1 MMVKFFLEH
10 NMSLRKDRDSSCDDD
25 ALGSKG
31 GAWKPW
37 LMFSEMR
44 YREQAAT
51 SGVIEAR
58 MRSLQLKVLVGE
70 RWWLKLELG
79 GGIMAICLQ
88 AYLIEHSTQ

>member
-1 MMVKFFLEH
+1 
-10 NMSLRKDRDSSCDDD
+10 MSLQKDRGSICDDD
-25 ALGSKG
+25 TVGLKR

-51 SGVIEAR
+51 SDVIEAR

-70 RWWLKLELG
+70 RWWLKLQLG
-79 GGIMAICLQ
+79 GEIMVVCLQ